1 MADLTPADKDL
12 LLAMTD
18 VIADYLNDWMQREEA
33 VARVRAELIAHGFRA
48 PGPQTEEEVE
58 RAARVKAGPGSRWE
72 ALPSVVRGL
81 FLAQAREELTAAL
94 RVGKGKSD
102 DNA

>member
-1 MADLTPADKDL
+1 MADLTPEQRAKAVKAIAR
-12 LLAMTD
+12 AMAENAIRCANGDPATGPATAALD
-18 VIADYLNDWMQREEA
+18 A
-33 VARVRAELIAHGFRA
+33 VLTLGFRA
-48 PGPQTEEEVE
+48 PGPPTEGEVE

-94 RVGKGKSD
+94 GRPE
-102 DNA
+102 

>member
-1 MADLTPADKDL
+1 MADLTPDEDLILRMADTVIDHIHENVPKEKTAATIRTE
-12 LLAMTD
+12 LLA
-18 VIADYLNDWMQREEA
+18 LGW
-33 VARVRAELIAHGFRA
+33 RA
-48 PGPQTEEEVE
+48 PGPPTEGEVE

-94 RVGKGKSD
+94 WRPE
-102 DNA
+102 